1 MDASGLRP
9 HKEFESYFRYSL
21 LWMGIKIIKMYI
33 RWEQE
38 EILSVQMVAKRKSNK
53 IYVDDNI
60 ILMKMIVVKIK
71 S

>member
-1 MDASGLRP
+1 
-9 HKEFESYFRYSL
+9 
-21 LWMGIKIIKMYI
+21 MGIKIIKMYI